1 MAKAQTTEVQ
11 NTKLEHLI
19 KLGETFCI
27 KAEDGEWEVEPG
39 TYQSIKRAV
48 EHTKAEI
55 CKQSRQRRKTMN
67 IGTNV
72 EYERRAYIA
81 KENTGGGKTE
91 RG

>member
-39 TYQSIKRAV
+39 TYHSIKRAV
-48 EHTKAEI
+48 EHAKSEI

-72 EYERRAYIA
+72 EHERRAYIA
-81 KENTGGGKTE
+81 KENTKGGKTE
-91 RG
+91 KG

>member
-1 MAKAQTTEVQ
+1 MAKAHTTEVQ
-11 NTKLEHLI
+11 NSKLEHLI

-39 TYQSIKRAV
+39 TYQSIKGAV

-72 EYERRAYIA
+72 EHERRAYIA
-81 KENTGGGKTE
+81 KENTKGGKTE
-91 RG
+91 KG

>member
-1 MAKAQTTEVQ
+1 MAQAHTTKVQ
-11 NTKLEHLI
+11 NSKLEHLI

-81 KENTGGGKTE
+81 KENTRGRKTE